1 MEMEA
6 GLFGVSPHLWGSV
19 HYKALQRGSI
29 KRVTELQPAKSALA
43 GLKQLNQCLGAVN
56 GVLI

>member
-1 MEMEA
+1 MEA
-6 GLFGVSPHLWGSV
+6 GLFGVYPHLWGSV

-29 KRVTELQPAKSALA
+29 KLVKELQREESALA
-43 GLKQLNQCLGAVN
+43 GLKQLNQCLGAGN